1 MKRAI
6 PLILIGAVIGGG
18 GVWLKQRGDAAKP
31 AAQAASAEKPASDE
45 PEPPHATRDADGRV
59 IITMDDEIQGNMG
72 ILVAQPTAIQ
82 LAPEVKGYGR
92 VLDPAPLAAL
102 LSELASAQV
111 AATATSHELTRLKML
126 EGQGN
131 ASARALQTAE
141 AAAMRDQLAVQSAR
155 DRLALSSGK
164 AIADQKDLMA
174 FVQSLTSQDAA
185 LVRIDLPAGE
195 SMESLPGGARVF
207 TVSGQSVNAGFLG
220 AAAGIDPQL
229 QGRGFVYLVKPNAL
243 PLLAGQAVTG
253 FLKVA
258 GAQLSG
264 VIVPREAV
272 IRTEGAGWVY
282 ILNKGGD
289 VFTRTEIPLDRPVE
303 AGWFVTKGVTEND
316 YVVGTGA
323 QQLLSIELKGQ
334 GGE

>member
-6 PLILIGAVIGGG
+6 PLILIGAAIGGG
-18 GVWLKQRGDAAKP
+18 AVWLKQHGGAAKP
-31 AAQAASAEKPASDE
+31 AAEAAAADKPASDE

-72 ILVAQPTAIQ
+72 ILVSQPTATQ
-82 LAPEVKGYGR
+82 LAPDVKGYGR
-92 VLDPAPLAAL
+92 VLDPAPLAAAL
-102 LSELASAQV
+102 VELTAARV
-111 AATATSHELTRLKML
+111 AATASGNEFTRLKTL
-126 EGQGN
+126 ESQGN

-141 AAAMRDQLAVQSAR
+141 ATAVRDQLTVQSAK
-155 DRLALSSGK
+155 DRLALSAGK

-174 FVQSLTSQDAA
+174 FVQSLISQETA

-195 SMESLPGGARVF
+195 PMESTPGSARIF
-207 TVSGQSVNAGFLG
+207 TVSGQSVNADFLG
-220 AAAGIDPQL
+220 AAAGMDPQL
-229 QGRGFVYLVKPNAL
+229 QGRGFIYLVKPNAL
-243 PLLAGQAVTG
+243 PLVGGQAVTG
-253 FLKVA
+253 FLKVP
-258 GAQLSG
+258 GTPLSG

-282 ILNKGGD
+282 VLNKGGD
-289 VFTRTEIPLDRPVE
+289 VFTRIEIALDHPVE
-303 AGWFVTKGVTEND
+303 EGWFVTKGVTAND

-334 GGE
+334 GAE